1 VLGLVLVGEAGIE
14 AYMRRSLLAP
24 DKAYLELQE
33 AIWQAVQGVEQ
44 VRGGRTSCAAGD

>member
-33 AIWQAVQGVEQ
+33 AVWQAVQGVGQ
-44 VRGGRTSCAAGD
+44 VREVRTSCAAGN